1 MFKFLLESMP
11 EFLASGKRPVC
22 EETRPFLMTLPS
34 FETDL
39 LPLTTSKR
47 MDPSAGSSQ
56 LGESF
61 LSVLRGHC
69 GPNLTSA
76 RPSSLEVPG
85 AFQPCP
91 CRLCQP
97 LPDFRKEDQSDK
109 ELIAA
114 LAKSL
119 CQSLAD
125 AFYSFL
131 AAKQS
136 LRKEFSIFTA
146 IPIRELLNSYFL
158 DPSLFGKDEV
168 ARVTAE
174 ARNLHCSIK
183 EFLDRTAG
191 KSKLV
196 SNVA

>member
-1 MFKFLLESMP
+1 MRGNSSVSDD
-11 EFLASGKRPVC
+11 ASYIRNRSPPANNIQKDGSV
-22 EETRPFLMTLPS
+22 S
-34 FETDL
+34 GL
-39 LPLTTSKR
+39 LPIGGEFPLS
-47 MDPSAGSSQ
+47 SEGS
-56 LGESF
+56 
-61 LSVLRGHC
+61 LR
-69 GPNLTSA
+69 A
-76 RPSSLEVPG
+76 EFDQRK
-85 AFQPCP
+85 AFQPGSSRRFP
-91 CRLCQP
+91 TLSLSTLCQP